1 MHIRSL
7 VLFGCLLALLAG
19 CATNPFA
26 HAPAAG
32 KGAVAGRLTGDTTR
46 PYAVLVLPAGQGFA
60 MNVTTPRAY
69 PNENGDFLLP
79 NLAPGNYVLAGFS
92 DGRRPYWFNRK
103 ASAGRCVVVRAGE
116 VAFLG
121 SYRLIEGQSPEIA
134 ERFYGLEWLDD
145 SDSDAR
151 AVLGRLR
158 AQAADPVWADMIGKA
173 LAQLPTPAP
182 SRPAPACAEKE

>member
-1 MHIRSL
+1 MRIRGL
-7 VLFGCLLALLAG
+7 VLFSFLLALLAG
-19 CATNPFA
+19 CATNPFE
-26 HAPAAG
+26 HTPAAG
-32 KGAVAGRLTGDTTR
+32 KGAVAGRLTGDATR

-60 MNVTTPRAY
+60 MNVTTPKAY

-103 ASAGRCVVVRAGE
+103 VSAGRCVVVRAGE

-158 AQAADPVWADMIGKA
+158 AQAADPAWASVIGKA
-173 LAQLPTPAP
+173 LARLPTPAP
-182 SRPAPACAEKE
+182 SRPAPACAETE